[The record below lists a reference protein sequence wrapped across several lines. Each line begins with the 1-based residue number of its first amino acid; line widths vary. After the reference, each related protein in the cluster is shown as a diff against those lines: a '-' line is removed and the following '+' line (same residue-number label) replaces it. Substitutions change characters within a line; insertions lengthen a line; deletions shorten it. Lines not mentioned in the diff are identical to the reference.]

1 MEEFLEYKYNF
12 EGFWSRVVE
21 FEELKR
27 RTANITVNSIS
38 IFSNEK
44 QSGNENNENDNFQV
58 NTYGI
63 TETNKIAEENT
74 SNQKEKSSEKT

>member
-1 MEEFLEYKYNF
+1 M
-12 EGFWSRVVE
+12 E

>member
-1 MEEFLEYKYNF
+1 MEEFLKYKYNF